1 MSNLDLKNTPKTKI
15 VATLGPASETEETIR
30 ELILAGMNVARLNC
44 SHGDWDSRAERLNR
58 VRKIAKE
65 LKRPIGILVDIQGP
79 KIRTGTLPD
88 EGVIIKQGEEIILT
102 SDANTADYS
111 VTASTKRV
119 FIRNYPALTKD
130 ILAGQQ
136 VLIDDGLIRL
146 RATEVKGNDV
156 RCNVIFGGVIK
167 SNKGVNLPESHQAN
181 LASITD
187 KDREDIVQA
196 VKHSAEFI
204 ALSFVK
210 TADDVLELRKLIDE
224 CNVDQLPIKV
234 IAKIEKP
241 QAVAELDEILDVVD
255 GVMVARGD
263 LGVELE
269 PEKVPM
275 IQKQII
281 SRANYKKKFAIT
293 ATQMMDSMITKP
305 FPTRAEVSDV
315 ANAILD
321 GTDAIML
328 SNETATGAFPKETIQ
343 MMAKIALEVEKSGE
357 IKVERRNLKDL
368 DPNQTDDINRYAI
381 AQAVETFSKLQH
393 IENIVVFSCSGKSA
407 MMVSRLRPEARIIA
421 ATTYEF
427 TYNSL
432 SMVWGVLPIYFD
444 EVEETTNTIY
454 NIEKHLIK
462 GGYVDHGDSVVI
474 TGGLP
479 LAARGVS
486 NFIKIHKCDGSIL
499 ELKQYSKALQDKKLG
514 PSIQRDEH
522 CSLK

>member
-44 SHGDWDSRAERLNR
+44 SHGDWYSRAERLNR

-111 VTASTKRV
+111 VTASIKRV

-156 RCNVIFGGVIK
+156 RCNVLFGGVIK
-167 SNKGVNLPESHQAN
+167 SNNGVNLPESHQAN

-210 TADDVLELRKLIDE
+210 TADDVLELRKLID
-224 CNVDQLPIKV
+224 
-234 IAKIEKP
+234 
-241 QAVAELDEILDVVD
+241 
-255 GVMVARGD
+255 
-263 LGVELE
+263 
-269 PEKVPM
+269 
-275 IQKQII
+275 
-281 SRANYKKKFAIT
+281 
-293 ATQMMDSMITKP
+293 
-305 FPTRAEVSDV
+305 
-315 ANAILD
+315 
-321 GTDAIML
+321 
-328 SNETATGAFPKETIQ
+328 
-343 MMAKIALEVEKSGE
+343 
-357 IKVERRNLKDL
+357 
-368 DPNQTDDINRYAI
+368 
-381 AQAVETFSKLQH
+381 
-393 IENIVVFSCSGKSA
+393 
-407 MMVSRLRPEARIIA
+407 
-421 ATTYEF
+421 
-427 TYNSL
+427 
-432 SMVWGVLPIYFD
+432 
-444 EVEETTNTIY
+444 
-454 NIEKHLIK
+454 
-462 GGYVDHGDSVVI
+462 
-474 TGGLP
+474 
-479 LAARGVS
+479 
-486 NFIKIHKCDGSIL
+486 
-499 ELKQYSKALQDKKLG
+499 
-514 PSIQRDEH
+514 
-522 CSLK
+522 

>member
-1 MSNLDLKNTPKTKI
+1 MSNIDLKNTPRTKI
-15 VATLGPASETEETIR
+15 VATLGPASESEESIR
-30 ELILAGMNVARLNC
+30 ELILAGMNVARMNC
-44 SHGDWDSRAERLNR
+44 SHGDWETRAERIR
-58 VRKIAKE
+58 KVRKIARE
-65 LKRPIGILVDIQGP
+65 LQRPIGILVDIQGP

-88 EGVIIKQGEEIILT
+88 EGVLIKQGEEIILT
-102 SDANTADYS
+102 SDGDTADYK
-111 VTASTKRV
+111 AATKRIFV
-119 FIRNYPALTKD
+119 RNYPALTKD
-130 ILAGQQ
+130 VLAGQQ
-136 VLIDDGLIRL
+136 ILIDDGLIRL
-146 RATEVKGNDV
+146 KAKEVSGNDV
-156 RCNVIFGGVIK
+156 KCHVVFGGLVK

-187 KDREDIVQA
+187 KDREDIVEA

-210 TADDVLELRKLIDE
+210 TAEDVMELKSLIDQS
-224 CNVDQLPIKV
+224 NLDQLPIKV
-234 IAKIEKP
+234 VAKIEKP
-241 QAVAELDEILDVVD
+241 QAVERLDEILDVVD

-269 PEKVPM
+269 PQKVPM

-321 GTDAIML
+321 GTDAVML
-328 SNETATGAFPKETIQ
+328 SNETATGDFPKETVQ
-343 MMAKIALEVEKSGE
+343 MMSKIALEVEKSGE

-368 DPNQTDDINRYAI
+368 DPKQVDDINRYAI

-407 MMVSRLRPEARIIA
+407 MMISKLRPEARIIA

-432 SMVWGVLPIYFD
+432 SIIWGVMPIYFD
-444 EVEETTNTIY
+444 EVNHTTNTIH
-454 NIEKHLIK
+454 NIERHL
-462 GGYVDHGDSVVI
+462 VDAGFVEHGDTVVI

-479 LAARGVS
+479 IAARGVS

-499 ELKQYSKALQDKKLG
+499 ELQKESDVSDKRLG
-514 PSIQRDEH
+514 PSIRKDT
-522 CSLK
+522 LVV

>member
-1 MSNLDLKNTPKTKI
+1 MSNIDLKNTPRTKI
-15 VATLGPASETEETIR
+15 VATLGPASESEEMIR

-44 SHGDWDSRAERLNR
+44 SHGDWENRAERIR
-58 VRKIAKE
+58 KVRRIAKE
-65 LKRPIGILVDIQGP
+65 LQRPLGILVDIQGP

-88 EGVIIKQGEEIILT
+88 EGVLIKQDEEIILT
-102 SDANTADYS
+102 SDADTADYS
-111 VTASTKRV
+111 ASAAIKRI

-130 ILAGQQ
+130 VLAGQQ
-136 VLIDDGLIRL
+136 ILIDDGLIRL
-146 RATEVKGNDV
+146 RATEVKANDV
-156 RCNVIFGGVIK
+156 RCKVVFGGLIK
-167 SNKGVNLPESHQAN
+167 SNKGVNLPESFQAN

-187 KDREDIVQA
+187 KDREDIIEA

-210 TADDVLELRKLIDE
+210 TAEDVIELRKLIDAS
-224 CNVDQLPIKV
+224 NVDQLPIKV

-241 QAVAELDEILDVVD
+241 QAVAQLDEILDVVD

-269 PEKVPM
+269 PQKVPM

-328 SNETATGAFPKETIQ
+328 SNETATGNFPKETIQ
-343 MMAKIALEVEKSGE
+343 MMTKIALEVEKSGE

-368 DPNQTDDINRYAI
+368 DPNQVDDVNRYAI
-381 AQAVETFSKLQH
+381 AQAVETFSRLQH
-393 IENIVVFSCSGKSA
+393 IENIVAFSCSGKSA
-407 MMVSRLRPEARIIA
+407 IMVSKLRPEARIIA

-432 SMVWGVLPIYFD
+432 SIIWGVLPIYFD
-444 EVEETTNTIY
+444 EVQQTTNTIY
-454 NIEKHLIK
+454 NIEKHLIA
-462 GGYVDHGDSVVI
+462 GGYIDHGDTVVI

-479 LAARGVS
+479 IAARGVS

-499 ELKQYSKALQDKKLG
+499 ELKQYSKDLQDDRKLG
-514 PSIQRDEH
+514 PSIKKDAAVI
-522 CSLK
+522 